1 MDSYKLRR
9 LVPNSIS
16 ALSLVLG
23 VLSIFKS
30 IEGDFYHAPLFIVLA
45 MIADSLDGRA
55 ARFLG
60 VAGGRFG
67 IEMDSL
73 CDLASFGVAPAI
85 MIYLYGMQELGTC
98 GMVIASF
105 FTIGG
110 ALRLARFNCNVD
122 EVKGYFQ
129 GMPIPAGACCLATYV
144 ASGYQFAPEVVAAMT
159 FAVAV
164 IMYSSVK
171 FPDFKGKGNPM
182 FLLPVVIAVAVGAF
196 MLWQKPSAWMFVAM
210 FTYTLAGVVNFV
222 YVLVTGKEK

>member
-1 MDSYKLRR
+1 MNYKFRR

-16 ALSLVLG
+16 SLSLVLG
-23 VLSIFKS
+23 VLSIFMS
-30 IEGDFYHAPLFIVLA
+30 IEKDFFHAALFIVLA

-85 MIYLYGMQELGTC
+85 MIYQYGMTELGMT
-98 GMVIASF
+98 GMVISSF

-122 EVKGYFQ
+122 DVKGYFQ

-144 ASGYQFAPEVVAAMT
+144 LSGYQADAWYVAALT
-159 FAVAV
+159 FGVAV
-164 IMYSSVK
+164 IMYSEVK
-171 FPDFKGKGNPM
+171 YPDFKGKGNPM
-182 FLLPVVIAVAVGAF
+182 FALPCVVAAAIGAY
-196 MLWQKPSAWMFVAM
+196 MLWQTPSAWPFIAM
-210 FTYTLAGVVNFV
+210 FTYTIAGVINFF
-222 YVLVTGKEK
+222 YALVMGK

>member
-1 MDSYKLRR
+1 MNYKLRR
-9 LVPNSIS
+9 MVPNVIIS
-16 ALSLVLG
+16 LSLVLG
-23 VLSIFKS
+23 VLSIFMS
-30 IEGDFYHAPLFIVLA
+30 IEKDFFHAALFIVLA
-45 MIADSLDGRA
+45 MLADSMDGRA

-85 MIYLYGMQELGTC
+85 MIYQYGMQDLGMT

-122 EVKGYFQ
+122 DVKGYFQ

-144 ASGYQFAPEVVAAMT
+144 LSGYQAPAWYVAALT
-159 FAVAV
+159 FGVAV
-164 IMYSSVK
+164 IMYSEVK
-171 FPDFKGKGNPM
+171 YPDFKGKGNPM
-182 FLLPVVIAVAVGAF
+182 FLAPCVVALAIGVYMLYQTPGAWPF
-196 MLWQKPSAWMFVAM
+196 IAM
-210 FTYTLAGVVNFV
+210 FTYTIAGVINFI
-222 YVLVTGKEK
+222 YALVLGK

>member
-1 MDSYKLRR
+1 MNYKLRR

-16 ALSLVLG
+16 SLSLVLG
-23 VLSIFKS
+23 VLSIFMS
-30 IEGDFYHAPLFIVLA
+30 IEKDFFHAALFIVLA

-85 MIYLYGMQELGTC
+85 MIYQYGMTELGMT
-98 GMVIASF
+98 GMVIASC

-122 EVKGYFQ
+122 DVKGYFQ

-144 ASGYQFAPEVVAAMT
+144 LSNYQASAWCVAALT
-159 FAVAV
+159 FGVAV
-164 IMYSSVK
+164 IMYSEVK
-171 FPDFKGKGNPM
+171 YPDFKGKGNPM
-182 FLLPVVIAVAVGAF
+182 FVAPCVVAAVIGAY
-196 MLWQKPSAWMFVAM
+196 MLWQTPSAWPFIAM
-210 FTYTLAGVVNFV
+210 FTYTIAGVINFI
-222 YVLVTGKEK
+222 YALVMGK

>member
-1 MDSYKLRR
+1 MNYKLRR

-16 ALSLVLG
+16 SLSLVLG
-23 VLSIFKS
+23 VLSIFMS
-30 IEGDFYHAPLFIVLA
+30 IEKDFFHAALFIVLA

-85 MIYLYGMQELGTC
+85 MIYQYGMTELGMT
-98 GMVIASF
+98 GMVISSF

-122 EVKGYFQ
+122 DVKGYFQ

-144 ASGYQFAPEVVAAMT
+144 LSGYQADAWYVAALSFGVAPAIMIYQYGMT
-159 FAVAV
+159 ELGMTGMV
-164 IMYSSVK
+164 ISSFFTIGGALRLARFNCNVDDVK
-171 FPDFKGKGNPM
+171 GYFQGMPIP
-182 FLLPVVIAVAVGAF
+182 AGACC
-196 MLWQKPSAWMFVAM
+196 
-210 FTYTLAGVVNFV
+210 LAT
-222 YVLVTGKEK
+222 YVLSG

>member
-1 MDSYKLRR
+1 MNYKLRR

-16 ALSLVLG
+16 SLSLVLG
-23 VLSIFKS
+23 VLSIFMS
-30 IEGDFYHAPLFIVLA
+30 IEKDFFHAALFIVLA

-85 MIYLYGMQELGTC
+85 MIYQYGMTDLGMT

-122 EVKGYFQ
+122 DVKGYFQ
-129 GMPIPAGACCLATYV
+129 GMPIPAGACCLATSV
-144 ASGYQFAPEVVAAMT
+144 LSGYQASAWYVAALT
-159 FAVAV
+159 FGVAV
-164 IMYSSVK
+164 IMYSEVK
-171 FPDFKGKGNPM
+171 YPDFKGKGNPM
-182 FLLPVVIAVAVGAF
+182 FLAPVVVAGAIGAY
-196 MLWQKPSAWMFVAM
+196 MLWQTPNAWPFIAM
-210 FTYTLAGVVNFV
+210 FTYTIAGVINFV
-222 YVLVTGKEK
+222 YALVMGK

>member
-1 MDSYKLRR
+1 MNYKLRR
-9 LVPNSIS
+9 LVPNGIS
-16 ALSLVLG
+16 SLSLVLG
-23 VLSIFKS
+23 VLSIFMS
-30 IEGDFYHAPLFIVLA
+30 IEKDFFHAALFIVLA
-45 MIADSLDGRA
+45 MLADSMDGRA

-85 MIYLYGMQELGTC
+85 MIYQYGMQDLGMT

-122 EVKGYFQ
+122 DIKGYFQ

-144 ASGYQFAPEVVAAMT
+144 LSGYQAPAWYVAALT
-159 FAVAV
+159 FGVAV
-164 IMYSSVK
+164 IMYSEVK
-171 FPDFKGKGNPM
+171 YPDFKGKGNPM
-182 FLLPVVIAVAVGAF
+182 FLAPCVVALAIGVYMLYQTPGAWPF
-196 MLWQKPSAWMFVAM
+196 IAM
-210 FTYTLAGVVNFV
+210 FTYTIAGVINFI
-222 YVLVTGKEK
+222 YALALGK

>member
-1 MDSYKLRR
+1 MNYKLRR

-16 ALSLVLG
+16 SLSLVLG
-23 VLSIFKS
+23 VLSIFMS
-30 IEGDFYHAPLFIVLA
+30 IEKDFFHAALFIVLA

-85 MIYLYGMQELGTC
+85 MIYQYGMTELGMT

-122 EVKGYFQ
+122 DVKGYFQ
-129 GMPIPAGACCLATYV
+129 GMPIPAGA
-144 ASGYQFAPEVVAAMT
+144 
-159 FAVAV
+159 
-164 IMYSSVK
+164 
-171 FPDFKGKGNPM
+171 
-182 FLLPVVIAVAVGAF
+182 
-196 MLWQKPSAWMFVAM
+196 
-210 FTYTLAGVVNFV
+210 
-222 YVLVTGKEK
+222 

>member
-1 MDSYKLRR
+1 MNYKLRR
-9 LVPNSIS
+9 LVPNGIS
-16 ALSLVLG
+16 SLSLVLG
-23 VLSIFKS
+23 VLSIFMS
-30 IEGDFYHAPLFIVLA
+30 IEKDFFHAALFIVLA
-45 MIADSLDGRA
+45 MLADSMDGRA

-85 MIYLYGMQELGTC
+85 MIYQYGMQDLGMT

-122 EVKGYFQ
+122 DVKGYFQ

-144 ASGYQFAPEVVAAMT
+144 LSGYQAPAWYVAALT
-159 FAVAV
+159 FGVAV
-164 IMYSSVK
+164 IMYSEVK
-171 FPDFKGKGNPM
+171 YPDFKGKGNPM
-182 FLLPVVIAVAVGAF
+182 FLAPCVVALAIGVYMLYQTPGAWPF
-196 MLWQKPSAWMFVAM
+196 IAM
-210 FTYTLAGVVNFV
+210 FTYTIAGVINFI
-222 YVLVTGKEK
+222 YALVLGK

>member
-1 MDSYKLRR
+1 MNYKLRR

-16 ALSLVLG
+16 SLSLVLG
-23 VLSIFKS
+23 ILSIFMS
-30 IEGDFYHAPLFIVLA
+30 IEKDFFHAGLFIVLA

-85 MIYLYGMQELGTC
+85 MIYQYGMMELGMT
-98 GMVIASF
+98 GMIIASF

-122 EVKGYFQ
+122 DVKGYFQ

-144 ASGYQFAPEVVAAMT
+144 LSGYQASPWCVAALT
-159 FAVAV
+159 FGVAI
-164 IMYSSVK
+164 IMYSEVK
-171 FPDFKGKGNPM
+171 YPDFKGKGNPM
-182 FLLPVVIAVAVGAF
+182 FIAPCVVAVAIGAY
-196 MLWQKPSAWMFVAM
+196 MLYQTPSAYPFIAM
-210 FTYTLAGVVNFV
+210 FTYTIAGVINFF
-222 YVLVTGKEK
+222 YALVMGK

>member
-1 MDSYKLRR
+1 MNYKLRR

-16 ALSLVLG
+16 SLSLVLG
-23 VLSIFKS
+23 VLSIFMS
-30 IEGDFYHAPLFIVLA
+30 IEKDFFHAALFIVLA
-45 MIADSLDGRA
+45 MIADSMDGRA

-85 MIYLYGMQELGTC
+85 MIYQYGMTELGMP

-122 EVKGYFQ
+122 DVKGYFQ

-144 ASGYQFAPEVVAAMT
+144 LSGYQASAWYVAALT
-159 FAVAV
+159 FGVAV
-164 IMYSSVK
+164 IMYSEVK
-171 FPDFKGKGNPM
+171 YPDFKGKGNPM
-182 FLLPVVIAVAVGAF
+182 FMPPVVVAFAIGAF
-196 MLWQKPSAWMFVAM
+196 MLWQTPSAWPFIAM
-210 FTYTLAGVVNFV
+210 FTYTIAGVINFF
-222 YVLVTGKEK
+222 YALVMGK

>member
-1 MDSYKLRR
+1 
-9 LVPNSIS
+9 
-16 ALSLVLG
+16 
-23 VLSIFKS
+23 
-30 IEGDFYHAPLFIVLA
+30 

-85 MIYLYGMQELGTC
+85 MIYQYGMTELGMT

-122 EVKGYFQ
+122 DVKGYFQ

-144 ASGYQFAPEVVAAMT
+144 LSNYQASAWCVAALT
-159 FAVAV
+159 FGVAV
-164 IMYSSVK
+164 IMYSEVK
-171 FPDFKGKGNPM
+171 YPDFKGKGNPM
-182 FLLPVVIAVAVGAF
+182 FVAPCVVAAAIGAY
-196 MLWQKPSAWMFVAM
+196 MLWQTPSAWPFIAM
-210 FTYTLAGVVNFV
+210 FTYTIAGVINFI
-222 YVLVTGKEK
+222 YALVMGK

>member
-1 MDSYKLRR
+1 MNYKLRR
-9 LVPNSIS
+9 LVPNGIS
-16 ALSLVLG
+16 SLSLVLG
-23 VLSIFKS
+23 VLSIFMS
-30 IEGDFYHAPLFIVLA
+30 IEKDFFHAALFIVLA
-45 MIADSLDGRA
+45 MLADSMDGRA

-85 MIYLYGMQELGTC
+85 MIYQYGMQDLGMT

-122 EVKGYFQ
+122 DVKGYFQ

-144 ASGYQFAPEVVAAMT
+144 LSGYQAPAWYVAALT
-159 FAVAV
+159 FGVAV
-164 IMYSSVK
+164 IMYSEVK
-171 FPDFKGKGNPM
+171 YPDFKGKGNPM
-182 FLLPVVIAVAVGAF
+182 FLAPCVVALAIGVYMLYQTPGAWPF
-196 MLWQKPSAWMFVAM
+196 IAM
-210 FTYTLAGVVNFV
+210 FTYTIAGVINFI
-222 YVLVTGKEK
+222 YALALGK

>member
-1 MDSYKLRR
+1 MNYKLRR

-16 ALSLVLG
+16 SLSLVLG

-30 IEGDFYHAPLFIVLA
+30 MENDFFHAALFIVLA
-45 MIADSLDGRA
+45 MIADSMDGRA

-85 MIYLYGMQELGTC
+85 MIYQYGMTELGMT
-98 GMVIASF
+98 GMIVASF

-122 EVKGYFQ
+122 DVKGYFQ
-129 GMPIPAGACCLATYV
+129 GMPIPAGACCLATFVLSNYQ
-144 ASGYQFAPEVVAAMT
+144 ASPWFVAALT
-159 FAVAV
+159 FGVAV
-164 IMYSSVK
+164 IMYSEVK
-171 FPDFKGKGNPM
+171 YPDFKGKGNPM
-182 FLLPVVIAVAVGAF
+182 FLAPCVVAAAIGAF
-196 MLWQKPSAWMFVAM
+196 MLYQTPSAYPFVAM
-210 FTYTLAGVVNFV
+210 FTYTIAGVINFF
-222 YVLVTGKEK
+222 YALVMSK

>member
-1 MDSYKLRR
+1 MNYKLRR
-9 LVPNSIS
+9 LVPNGIS
-16 ALSLVLG
+16 SLSLVLG
-23 VLSIFKS
+23 VLSIFMS
-30 IEGDFYHAPLFIVLA
+30 IEKDFFHAALFIVLA
-45 MIADSLDGRA
+45 MLADSMDGRA

-85 MIYLYGMQELGTC
+85 MIYQYGMQDLGMT

-122 EVKGYFQ
+122 DIKGYFQ

-144 ASGYQFAPEVVAAMT
+144 LSGYQAPAWYVAALT
-159 FAVAV
+159 FGVAV
-164 IMYSSVK
+164 IMYSEVK
-171 FPDFKGKGNPM
+171 YPDFKGKGNPM
-182 FLLPVVIAVAVGAF
+182 FLAPCVVALAIGVY
-196 MLWQKPSAWMFVAM
+196 MLYQTPSAWPFIAM
-210 FTYTLAGVVNFV
+210 FTYTIAGVINFI
-222 YVLVTGKEK
+222 YALALGK

>member
-1 MDSYKLRR
+1 MNYKLRR

-16 ALSLVLG
+16 SLSLVLG
-23 VLSIFKS
+23 ILSIFMS
-30 IEGDFYHAPLFIVLA
+30 IEKDFFHAGLFIVLA

-85 MIYLYGMQELGTC
+85 MIYQYGMMELGMT
-98 GMVIASF
+98 GMIIASF

-122 EVKGYFQ
+122 DVKGYFQ

-144 ASGYQFAPEVVAAMT
+144 LSGYQASPWCVAALT
-159 FAVAV
+159 FGVAV
-164 IMYSSVK
+164 IMYSEVK
-171 FPDFKGKGNPM
+171 YPDFKGKGNPM
-182 FLLPVVIAVAVGAF
+182 FVAPCVVAVAIGAY
-196 MLWQKPSAWMFVAM
+196 MLYQTPSAYPFIAM
-210 FTYTLAGVVNFV
+210 FTYTIAGVINFF
-222 YVLVTGKEK
+222 YALVMGK

>member
-1 MDSYKLRR
+1 MNYKLRR

-16 ALSLVLG
+16 SLSLVLG
-23 VLSIFKS
+23 VLSIFMS
-30 IEGDFYHAPLFIVLA
+30 IEKDFFHAALFIVLA

-85 MIYLYGMQELGTC
+85 MIYQYGMTELGMT

-122 EVKGYFQ
+122 DVKGYFQ

-144 ASGYQFAPEVVAAMT
+144 LSGYQASVWYVAALT
-159 FAVAV
+159 FGVAV
-164 IMYSSVK
+164 IMYSEVK
-171 FPDFKGKGNPM
+171 YPDFKGKGNPM
-182 FLLPVVIAVAVGAF
+182 FAAPCVVAAAIGAY
-196 MLWQKPSAWMFVAM
+196 MLWQTPSAWPFIAM
-210 FTYTLAGVVNFV
+210 FTYTIAGVINFV
-222 YVLVTGKEK
+222 YALVMGK

>member
-1 MDSYKLRR
+1 MNYKLRR

-16 ALSLVLG
+16 SLSLVLG
-23 VLSIFKS
+23 ILSIFMS
-30 IEGDFYHAPLFIVLA
+30 IEKDFFHAGLFIVLA

-85 MIYLYGMQELGTC
+85 MIYQYGMMELGMT
-98 GMVIASF
+98 GMIIASF

-110 ALRLARFNCNVD
+110 ALRLERFNCNVD
-122 EVKGYFQ
+122 DVKGYFQ

-144 ASGYQFAPEVVAAMT
+144 LSGYQASPWCVAALT
-159 FAVAV
+159 FGVAV
-164 IMYSSVK
+164 IMYSEVK
-171 FPDFKGKGNPM
+171 YPDFKGKGNPM
-182 FLLPVVIAVAVGAF
+182 FVAPCVVAAAIGAY
-196 MLWQKPSAWMFVAM
+196 MLYQTPSAYPFIAM
-210 FTYTLAGVVNFV
+210 FTYTIAGVINFF
-222 YVLVTGKEK
+222 YVLVLGK

>member
-1 MDSYKLRR
+1 MNYKLRR

-16 ALSLVLG
+16 SLSLVLG
-23 VLSIFKS
+23 VLSIFMS
-30 IEGDFYHAPLFIVLA
+30 IEKDFFHAALFIVLA
-45 MIADSLDGRA
+45 MLADSMDGRA

-85 MIYLYGMQELGTC
+85 MIYQYGMTELGMV

-122 EVKGYFQ
+122 DVKGYFQ

-144 ASGYQFAPEVVAAMT
+144 LSGYQFSACTVAVMT
-159 FAVAV
+159 FVVAV
-164 IMYSSVK
+164 IMYSEVK

-182 FLLPVVIAVAVGAF
+182 FLPPVLLAFAIGVF
-196 MLWQKPSAWMFVAM
+196 MLYQKPGAWPFISM
-210 FTYTLAGVVNFV
+210 FTYTIAGIINFV
-222 YVLVTGKEK
+222 YVLVLKK

>member
-1 MDSYKLRR
+1 MNYKLRR

-16 ALSLVLG
+16 SLSLVLG
-23 VLSIFKS
+23 VLSIFMS
-30 IEGDFYHAPLFIVLA
+30 IEKDFFHAALFIVLA

-85 MIYLYGMQELGTC
+85 MIYQYGMTELGMT
-98 GMVIASF
+98 GMVISSF

-122 EVKGYFQ
+122 DVKGYFQ

-144 ASGYQFAPEVVAAMT
+144 LSGYQASAWYVAALT
-159 FAVAV
+159 FGVAV
-164 IMYSSVK
+164 IMYSEVK
-171 FPDFKGKGNPM
+171 YPDFKGKGNPM
-182 FLLPVVIAVAVGAF
+182 FVAPCVVAAAIGAY
-196 MLWQKPSAWMFVAM
+196 MLWQTPSAWPFIAM
-210 FTYTLAGVVNFV
+210 FTYTIAGVINFF
-222 YVLVTGKEK
+222 YALVMGK